1 MKKINSEKII
11 ATNKKAYHDFAI
23 SEEYEAGISLLGAE
37 VKSIRQGKVSLKE
50 SYIRI
55 KDGEAV
61 IDNMHIAEFKEAA
74 GQKIDVKRGR
84 RLLLHKREI
93 SKIAGKVSQ
102 KGLTVVPLKIY
113 LKHGKIKIQIGLA
126 KGKTLYDKR
135 RTIAEK
141 TSNREIEKAFRQSQK
156 K

>member
-74 GQKIDVKRGR
+74 GQRIDATRGR